1 MRTSNRILIAVTAL
15 VALFAG
21 ASAQAAVPMLSGA
34 ITADNE
40 YAAFLSTSD
49 STLGTLLTS
58 GANWQSAQTFSANL
72 VPGQTYYLHV
82 IANNWFGPGN
92 LSDGNPDALLGSF
105 AVTGPFQF
113 ANGQQTL
120 DTDTADW
127 RADPNSVVQ
136 NLGGQLTWTAPSDAP
151 LSAGNNGGSNIWD
164 SANGGP
170 ISGVSTSAQ
179 WIWSQ
184 SDPVGE
190 AFFSTTITD
199 PQIGGGVPEPA
210 AWALMIVGFGLTG
223 AALRQRRTPAFA
235 RI

>member
-1 MRTSNRILIAVTAL
+1 MRMSNRFLVSAAAVA
-15 VALFAG
+15 ALFAG
-21 ASAQAAVPMLSGA
+21 TAAKASVPMLSGT

-49 STLGTLLTS
+49 STLGTYLTS
-58 GANWQSAQTFSANL
+58 GANWQSAQSFSADL
-72 VPGQTYYLHV
+72 EPAQTYYLHV
-82 IANNWFGPGN
+82 IANNWYGP
-92 LSDGNPDALLGSF
+92 SDMNGGNPDALLGSF

-120 DTDTADW
+120 DTDTTDW
-127 RADPNSVVQ
+127 RADPNAVVQ
-136 NLGGQLTWTAPSDAP
+136 NLASTPLTWTAPSDTP
-151 LSAGNNGGSNIWD
+151 WNWGNNGSSIWE
-164 SANGGP
+164 SVNGAP
-170 ISGVSTSAQ
+170 IAGISTQAQ

-184 SDPVGE
+184 TDPAGE

-199 PQIGGGVPEPA
+199 QAGGVPEPA

-223 AALRQRRTPAFA
+223 AALRRRRIPALA